1 MEGQKHSKQ
10 TADKLELVIEKLLAE
25 SEVQVL
31 KLKAELARKKAFP
44 GTSTLLDITRLKAEL
59 RGEEAHQAF
68 LREELVRQQAKTA
81 AEREKVEGIFTKFFG
96 SVEAG
101 ADEVIKEAKAKEPP
115 TRSLN

>member
-1 MEGQKHSKQ
+1 M
-10 TADKLELVIEKLLAE
+10 IEKLLAE

-31 KLKAELARKKAFP
+31 KLKAELARKKAYP

-81 AEREKVEGIFTKFFG
+81 AQKEKVERIFTKFFG
-96 SVEAG
+96 SVEAA
-101 ADEVIKEAKAKEPP
+101 ADEIIKEAKGKEFY
-115 TRSLN
+115 RRNL